1 MPTIKKFVIE
11 NFRGIEN
18 CEIQLDHRIST
29 PIVTLVGLNESGKT
43 TILEALSHFSSG
55 DSVVSKLF
63 EGPSAPTQTLSLIP
77 VSKKANFS
85 GAVKVSA
92 VISLDSDDIDRFC
105 RIASDD
111 FNLELNKGEIEN
123 DITIIRQYYFSD
135 GNYVPDKS
143 GNRWDIKLNTRSKRS
158 KIFSPYQNPAD
169 GPSLF
174 NRIWDELIPRVPSI
188 SYFPTFL
195 VDLPPR
201 IYLREHEN
209 ETAVNRHYRSVL
221 QDVLDS
227 LNENLSLEK
236 HVAKRIEEFRQAD
249 NTPFWYSIFLGTPA
263 KSQIMSVIQKIA
275 NAISK
280 EIIGSWSKIFHTPTS
295 AKVITLDFNIDT
307 QKDNLPYISFIISDG
322 ASQFA
327 LHERSLGF
335 RWFFSFLLFTRFK
348 QAKNRKTI
356 FLFDEPAANLHA
368 RAQGELLKSFIKI
381 VEGGHKIIYST
392 HSHYMIEPSWLTGVY
407 IIENAAINYDEA
419 TDIGL
424 LSNIQTN
431 VKAIRFLEFVSQN
444 PDRVSYYQPI
454 LERLE
459 YKEASIASSRPIVVT
474 EGISDF
480 HAFSA
485 ALGTDIANLSYDFVP
500 GQGSSSSSPIISLLL
515 GARRPF
521 IILLD
526 DDKSGKKEA
535 AAYREKWLL
544 GPNNVF
550 TLGEIDL
557 SFKGKELE
565 DIIGDEMH
573 KIICSHFGKNSGRAT
588 KKEIGIYFAE
598 QQYVSNRAGYPVE
611 FNKNLQK
618 IAAFLESRI
627 EILSKK
633 P

>member
-11 NFRGIEN
+11 NFRGVEY
-18 CEIQLDHRIST
+18 CEIFLDHRIST

-63 EGPSAPTQTLSLIP
+63 EGPSASTQTLSLIP

-92 VISLDSDDIDRFC
+92 VISLDADDIDRFC
-105 RIASDD
+105 SISSSE
-111 FNLELNKGEIEN
+111 FNLELSKSDIDS
-123 DITIIRQYYFSD
+123 DITIDRQYFFSD

-143 GNRWDIKLNTRSKRS
+143 GNRWDIKLSTRSKRS
-158 KIFSPYQNPAD
+158 KTFSSYQNPSD
-169 GPSLF
+169 GPSLSK
-174 NRIWDELIPRVPSI
+174 RIWNELILRVPSI

-195 VDLPPR
+195 VDLPSR

-227 LNENLSLEK
+227 LNEGLSLEK
-236 HVAKRIEEFRQAD
+236 HVAKRIEEFQQAD

-263 KSQIMSVIQKIA
+263 KSQVMSVIQKIS

-307 QKDNLPYISFIISDG
+307 QKNNLPYISFIISDG

-348 QAKNRKTI
+348 QSKNRKTI

-381 VEGGHKIIYST
+381 VDGGHKIIYST

-407 IIENAAINYDEA
+407 IIENKAINYDEA
-419 TDIGL
+419 TDVGL

-431 VKAIRFLEFVSQN
+431 IKSIRFLEFVSQN

-459 YKEASIASSRPIVVT
+459 YKEASIVSSRPIVIT
-474 EGISDF
+474 EGISDY

-485 ALGTDIANLSYDFVP
+485 ALGDDVKNLSYDFVP
-500 GQGSSSSSPIISLLL
+500 GQGSGSSSPIISLLL

-535 AAYREKWLL
+535 IAYREKWLL
-544 GPNNVF
+544 SPDSVF
-550 TLGEIDL
+550 TLGEIDP
-557 SFKGKELE
+557 SFKEKELE
-565 DIIGDEMH
+565 EIIGSDMQA
-573 KIICSHFGKNSGRAT
+573 IIRSHFSKSAEKAT

-598 QQYVSNRAGYPVE
+598 QQYVQNKTKYPKE
-611 FNKNLQK
+611 FRDNLQK
-618 IAAFLESRI
+618 IAKFLDMKMK
-627 EILSKK
+627 ILSKGR
-633 P
+633 